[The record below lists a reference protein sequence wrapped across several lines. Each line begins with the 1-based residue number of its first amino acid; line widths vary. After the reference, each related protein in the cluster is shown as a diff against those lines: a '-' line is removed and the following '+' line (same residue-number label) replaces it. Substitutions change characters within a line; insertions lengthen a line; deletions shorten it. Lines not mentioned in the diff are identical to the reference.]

1 MKIING
7 NLDGVLLIQPAV
19 FEDQRGFFYEC
30 FRQDKLAEAGVDHV
44 FVQDNL
50 SKSTKGTIRGLHFQ
64 TPPFEQGKLCQVIS
78 GAVLDVVVDIRK
90 GSPTY
95 GQHFSTVLSDE
106 NHHLL
111 WIPPGFAHGFSVLSD
126 IAIFHYKCTGVYN
139 KQSERT
145 LLYNDPVL
153 GIDWKTENPVISEK
167 DAQGVPLSILDN
179 PFL

>member
-30 FRQDKLAEAGVDHV
+30 FRQDKLAEAGVDHL

-64 TPPFEQGKLCQVIS
+64 VPPYEQGKLCQVIS

-90 GSPTY
+90 GSLTY

-145 LLYNDPVL
+145 LLYNDPRL
-153 GIDWKTENPVISEK
+153 GIDWRIANPVVSDK
-167 DAQGVPLSILDN
+167 DTQGVPLDLLDN
-179 PFL
+179 PF